1 MENYSNK
8 KMKFASKWKDLENN
22 IDQERQMPHGLSHL
36 RFLDPNL

>member
-22 IDQERQMPHGLSHL
+22 TDQERHMADPLSHL

>member
-22 IDQERQMPHGLSHL
+22 TDQEGQMPDALSPL